1 MRTLKRFA
9 SAALALTLVAGMNI
23 MPVFADEATP
33 ANGDYT
39 ATIHFHNGSNPA
51 NYSMCD
57 SIFAHTADV
66 TLTDDSAELTFYV
79 AYPIPSYSDQ
89 GTDGTIK
96 DVEMTY
102 SDTTYTGVSD
112 IDTKAEKTFD
122 TTGTLFGINAGDELT
137 TQAVTVEL
145 PREAVESFSDGIKTS
160 AYVNV
165 VMNTTQ
171 NFVVKVTDMKKNAG
185 ETTGA
190 TKTET
195 KSAEVTA
202 DVLAAG
208 PSYSV
213 TIPASIALGTL
224 STSEDTTADFDVE
237 VTAEALGNGRVEI
250 KTAASGQLKSGA
262 NSLAFTNNFG
272 TQETSVTATLTGKLT
287 VKATDVQKAASGNYT
302 GTANFTINYYAG
314 E

>member
-33 ANGDYT
+33 ANGDST

-122 TTGTLFGINAGDELT
+122 TTGTLFGI
-137 TQAVTVEL
+137 
-145 PREAVESFSDGIKTS
+145 KTS

-213 TIPASIALGTL
+213 TIPASIAMGTL